1 MGIVGG
7 EEGGM
12 AICPRSCVVRV
23 ESRGIVGGPVG
34 HYIVVDVM
42 DQAGGKS
49 SYTNWLGTGY
59 ISKLSIAKLPLHHIL
74 AAHGSSF

>member
-34 HYIVVDVM
+34 HYS
-42 DQAGGKS
+42 GRCYGPG
-49 SYTNWLGTGY
+49 WR
-59 ISKLSIAKLPLHHIL
+59 
-74 AAHGSSF
+74 